1 MLCLI
6 LGIGSAWA
14 EEVTLDFEGTGTFPY
29 SADWTVGANN
39 CLTSYTSD
47 KHTGSACA
55 QTSGAGN
62 TLLTYNNK
70 LTDIQSVS
78 VWVSK
83 TSKNTTSSPINIQ
96 YSSNNSSWETIGTID
111 FDNNS
116 AVTGAGV
123 WAELKVENIN
133 KTGYIRI
140 TKSGSGTAVRL
151 LDDITIVYGSA
162 SKKDVTLFNE
172 SSYSVA
178 PGASGNISD
187 FVNVPADYDGTIY
200 YGSNDDNVFVLESNG
215 DYLAGDGGSTTIY
228 ATAAATSKYN
238 QIYEEVTINVEKQK
252 AAPNISFATPSYT
265 FTCFD
270 EDKTTQSLSN
280 PHSLPVTYTSSN
292 TNVATVN
299 EDGAVTVKDYAGT
312 ATITATFAGNED
324 YKAGSASFA
333 INVNRA
339 ETGYAFSES
348 SVDVTIGES
357 FDVPT
362 ISATNPNA
370 DLKLTFTSSKT
381 SVVEVTATGNSTYN
395 LTIKGTGS
403 ATIKASWNQTVR
415 FERGEISFDI
425 NVTNPNSSGSATVYR
440 QVTSTSDLVAGNK
453 YILVCEAANVAM
465 SELNN
470 SKGQKTD
477 VVITN
482 HSINAEDYNLFELE
496 LVESTDNA
504 YPYSFI
510 TTGSNKLNSGSSSTT
525 NLNQTSTGDG
535 IIWNVSFKNGN
546 LVMYSKANTNARQIM
561 FRTDVSPNVFG
572 VYATSSKYNAVQLYV
587 REEGEGEAKL
597 GQFTISDYFTDGEGN
612 YYGTFYSEN
621 AWEVPAGV
629 EAQAVGVTDDKL
641 TISTLND
648 NDNNVVAAG
657 TAVLLKASAP
667 GTYVYAES
675 EEDGVSDANNLLDG
689 SSEAVTVESMST
701 AHPNCIY
708 YRMTKHN
715 GTTLGFWWGA
725 EDGAAFA
732 LAANKAYLAV
742 PTQQASNLL
751 GFRFGD
757 YTITAIQEA
766 ELQNKGAAI
775 YNLQGQRINR
785 LQQGV
790 NIVNGRK
797 VIR

>member
-1 MLCLI
+1 MKNFLLKTCLTMLCLV

-14 EEVTLDFEGTGTFPY
+14 EEVTWTASEQNYSNAESIESFTITEGITASLNKNGGTQPAYYNTGTALRLY
-29 SADWTVGANN
+29 AKNKMTISAA
-39 CLTSYTSD
+39 
-47 KHTGSACA
+47 
-55 QTSGAGN
+55 SG
-62 TLLTYNNK
+62 YNITKIVLN
-70 LTDIQSVS
+70 LG
-78 VWVSK
+78 
-83 TSKNTTSSPINIQ
+83 
-96 YSSNNSSWETIGTID
+96 SSNTGTISTD
-111 FDNNS
+111 P
-116 AVTGAGV
+116 
-123 WAELKVENIN
+123 
-133 KTGYIRI
+133 TGYSLATSTGTWSGNAASI
-140 TKSGSGTAVRL
+140 TFSNTASSGHARVESITVTYTKPSKKNYAVFKNKS
-151 LDDITIVYGSA
+151 ITIHPN
-162 SKKDVTLFNE
+162 DE
-172 SSYSVA
+172 
-178 PGASGNISD
+178 GNISE
-187 FVNVPADYDGTIY
+187 FVNSTPSDYDGTVYFSCSDIE
-200 YGSNDDNVFVLESNG
+200 GNTFMFDDSDNS
-215 DYLAGDGGSTTIY
+215 YLAVAEGSVTLY
-228 ATAAATSKYN
+228 ASANATAKYN
-238 QIYEEVTINVEKQK
+238 LINEELTINVEKAKK
-252 AAPNISFATPSYT
+252 AANISFATPSYT
-265 FTCFD
+265 FTVFD
-270 EDKTTQSLSN
+270 ENKTTQNVSNPNSLS
-280 PHSLPVTYTSSN
+280 LTYTSSN
-292 TNVATVN
+292 ENVANVDESGN
-299 EDGAVTVKDYAGT
+299 VTINDYAGT
-312 ATITATFAGNED
+312 ATITATFDGDDD
-324 YKAGSASFA
+324 YYAASASFD
-333 INVNRA
+333 ITVNRA
-339 ETGYAFSES
+339 QTGYAFSAS

-362 ISATNPNA
+362 ISAANPNA
-370 DLKLTFTSSKT
+370 DLTLTFSSSNSSVATVTPVTS
-381 SVVEVTATGNSTYN
+381 AGRNSYA

-403 ATIKASWNQTVR
+403 TTIKASWQQTTR
-415 FERGEISFDI
+415 FERGEATYTLRVLDPNGNGESSEVTYVKITGDLELEDGLSLLIVNEGAEKAMSTNQGSNTRGATSVTITSNSITNLPNDAQVITLEGTTGAWYF
-425 NVTNPNSSGSATVYR
+425 NVGSSYLRAAGTSSNLLK
-440 QVTSTSDLVAGNK
+440 TSTSKDNYCKA
-453 YILVCEAANVAM
+453 
-465 SELNN
+465 
-470 SKGQKTD
+470 T
-477 VVITN
+477 ITI
-482 HSINAEDYNLFELE
+482 S
-496 LVESTDNA
+496 
-504 YPYSFI
+504 
-510 TTGSNKLNSGSSSTT
+510 
-525 NLNQTSTGDG
+525 
-535 IIWNVSFKNGN
+535 NGN
-546 LVMYSKANTNARQIM
+546 AAIIFQGGNDRNTLRYNSSNSIFAAYSSGMDN
-561 FRTDVSPNVFG
+561 
-572 VYATSSKYNAVQLYV
+572 VQLYKKV
-587 REEGEGEAKL
+587 GGAAPRTY

-675 EEDGVSDANNLLDG
+675 EEDGVSNANNLLDG
-689 SSEAVTVESMST
+689 SSVAVTAESMAT